1 MKAKMLILI
10 LLSSLILGC
19 RSKTKATF
27 YSKEGKTEIERIK
40 IDSTST
46 QTEKSKE
53 TSNSENTVK
62 SKEQE
67 FSGDIIIKGKSDSL
81 NPLLYHNVVNGDT
94 LQSILIKGNAD
105 FIINN
110 HYKKAEQEKVET
122 KKEEKLNDLQ
132 IFARK
137 TVSKGT
143 IKEVA
148 SKIESASTKIK
159 SNGLQFGGWI
169 TAIILGVV
177 AVIIIGL
184 IIYFKRKK

>member
-1 MKAKMLILI
+1 MKAKIVILI

-19 RSKTKATF
+19 RSKHKLTSIT
-27 YSKEGKTEIERIK
+27 KEGRTEIERIK
-40 IDSTST
+40 IDSVST
-46 QTEKSKE
+46 KTEKIKQA
-53 TSNSENTVK
+53 TTAENTVK

-81 NPLLYHNVVNGDT
+81 NPLLYHNIVNGDT

-110 HYKKAEQEKVET
+110 HYKKAQQEKVET
-122 KKEEKLNDLQ
+122 KKEENLNDLQ

-148 SKIESASTKIK
+148 SKIQSESTKIK

-169 TAIILGVV
+169 TVIILGVV
-177 AVIIIGL
+177 ALIIIGL
-184 IIYFKRKK
+184 MIYFKRKK